1 MNMDQG
7 MGAGIKGKVA
17 FVTGGAQGIGKEIAE
32 LFAKHGANI
41 VVCDINENVL
51 KGTVA
56 ELAKHGTGVEGC
68 VLDVRDLN
76 ACEEAVKKAVDK
88 FGRIDILVNN
98 AGITRDNL
106 IIRMSEDDFDKV
118 IAINLKGAFNC
129 TKVVS
134 RIMMRQRSGRIVNI
148 ASIVGVRGNAG
159 QANYASS
166 KAGLIGL
173 TKSVAQELGSRNV
186 TANAIAPGFIQTEMT
201 HALSEEVKRKMLET
215 IPLRRPGLPSDV
227 AGAALFLASDYAQYI
242 TGQVLLVDG
251 GMVM

>member
-1 MNMDQG
+1 MDL
-7 MGAGIKGKVA
+7 KGRVA
-17 FVTGGAQGIGKEIAE
+17 FITGGAQGIGREIATV
-32 LFAKHGANI
+32 FARHGAD
-41 VVCDINENVL
+41 VAVCDINEAV
-51 KGTVA
+51 
-56 ELAKHGTGVEGC
+56 LAKTADELRRIGTQIEGY

-76 ACEEAVKKAVDK
+76 ACEEAAKKAIDK
-88 FGRIDILVNN
+88 FGHLDILVNN

-106 IIRMSEDDFDKV
+106 IIRMSEEDFDTV

-129 TKVVS
+129 SKVIS
-134 RIMMRQRSGRIVNI
+134 RIMMKQRSGRIINI

-173 TKSVAQELGSRNV
+173 TKSIAQELGSRNV

-201 HALSEEVKRKMLET
+201 HVLSEEVKQRMLET
-215 IPLRRPGLPSDV
+215 IPLKRPGQPADV
-227 AGAALFLASDYAQYI
+227 ANAALFLASEYASYI